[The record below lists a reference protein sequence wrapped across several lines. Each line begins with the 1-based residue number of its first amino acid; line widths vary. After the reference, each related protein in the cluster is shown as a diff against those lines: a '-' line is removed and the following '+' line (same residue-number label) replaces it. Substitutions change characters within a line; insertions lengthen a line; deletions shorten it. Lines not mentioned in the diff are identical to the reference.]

1 MSEKIEA
8 TVQRTFLHDNK
19 TVRRGDKITGSKAVI
34 QQLITRKLVTS
45 GGAAAEQPKGSPGA
59 SALLDQNANVVIAA
73 VGKVTD
79 VQKLKAALEAEKA
92 EGGKQRKSVIEAIE
106 AAIAA
111 AEQPKG

>member
-19 TVRRGDKITGSKAVI
+19 TVRRGDKVTGSKAVI
-34 QQLITRKLVTS
+34 QQLVTRRLVTS
-45 GGAAAEQPKGSPGA
+45 EAAAEQPKDPPSA

-73 VGKVTD
+73 VAKVTE
-79 VQKLKAALEAEKA
+79 VEKLKAALEAERA
-92 EGGKQRKSVIEAIE
+92 EGAKQRKSVIEAIE